1 VLPFRTN
8 VVQEEMMSAQ
18 PEPDP
23 PPPATPRT
31 LLDAVGNTP
40 LIELPRLFPGPARV
54 FAKLEYYNPTGSIK
68 DRIARHIISKAEQS
82 GQLKP
87 GGTIVEGTSGNTG
100 AALAA
105 IASARGYRAIL
116 AMPSKVST
124 EKRDAARAYGAE
136 VIVCPSAPPD
146 SPDHYMQK
154 ARTIAEATPGAI
166 FINQYNNPWNVEA
179 HYLTTGPEIWQ
190 QTQGDIDYFV
200 ASAST
205 GGTVSGAGKYLKEQK
220 PGMHVLMPDPIGSIY
235 ECYFRTGKIDPATR
249 HPYQLEGVGKD
260 ILVECIDFDV
270 IDEVMKLSDKD
281 AFDAASALAT
291 QEGILGGGSAG
302 ANIWGC
308 MALAQRIRT
317 PKVIVTL
324 IPDSGLKY
332 ISKFYNEE
340 WLASADYTRGETDTV
355 TCEAP

>member
-1 VLPFRTN
+1 MLAQT
-8 VVQEEMMSAQ
+8 ESASTS
-18 PEPDP
+18 
-23 PPPATPRT
+23 PATLRT
-31 LLDAVGNTP
+31 LIDAVGNTP
-40 LIELPRLFPGPARV
+40 LVQLPSLFPGPVRV
-54 FAKLEYYNPTGSIK
+54 YAKLEYYNPTGSIK
-68 DRIARHIISKAEQS
+68 DRIASHIIRKLEES

-116 AMPSKVST
+116 AMPDKVST

-146 SPDHYMQK
+146 APQHYMQK
-154 ARTIAEATPGAI
+154 ARAIAASITGAV
-166 FINQYNNPWNVEA
+166 FIDQYNNPLNVEA

-190 QTQGDIDYFV
+190 QTQGHIDYFV

-205 GGTVSGAGKYLKEQK
+205 GGTITGVGRYLKQRK
-220 PGMHVLMPDPIGSIY
+220 SDVHVLMPDPIGSIY
-235 ECYFRTGKIDPATR
+235 ECYFRTGKIDPAVR
-249 HPYQLEGVGKD
+249 HPYQVEGIGKD
-260 ILVECIDFDV
+260 ILAGCIDFDV

-281 AFDAASALAT
+281 AFDAAVRLAAE
-291 QEGILGGGSAG
+291 EGILGGGSAG

-308 MALAQRIRT
+308 MALARRIRT
-317 PKVIVTL
+317 PKVIVTV

-332 ISKFYNEE
+332 LSKFYNED
-340 WLASADYTRGETDTV
+340 WLASAEYTRGEV
-355 TCEAP
+355 PK